1 MEKTTVTSKIELA
14 STARSDKAARAA
26 KDDALRSRFA
36 SAAIGMGWQLAV
48 VVLLPIVGGY
58 KVDQHNNSL
67 PLWTLIGLVL
77 AMVGSIIVIRRALT
91 AFGNF
96 GLTPDDSPGTAADTT
111 SVSQDSSDA
120 TKETQR

>member
-14 STARSDKAARAA
+14 STARSDKAARTA

-58 KVDQHNNSL
+58 KVDQHNNSV
-67 PLWTLIGLVL
+67 PVWTLIGLAL
-77 AMVGSIIVIRRALT
+77 AMVGSIIVIRRALA

-96 GLTPDDSPGTAADTT
+96 GLTPGNTAGAASGTPST
-111 SVSQDSSDA
+111 SEDSSA
-120 TKETQR
+120 TAKETER